1 MSTKLEWKAY
11 PAGENGF
18 FRAPVL
24 VWKQDRAVLIDGGF
38 TISDGKAVADDIKAM
53 GKNLETI
60 LITQSDPDYYFSLEP
75 INQAFP
81 DAKVLA
87 APDTL
92 AAIRASVD
100 KSWQLGALNLAQM
113 VRSRLFFQ
121 RHLKENPLMLEES
134 D

>member
-100 KSWQLGALNLAQM
+100 KKLATWGPQLGANGPKQVVFPEAFEGKSLD
-113 VRSRLFFQ
+113 VGG
-121 RHLKENPLMLEES
+121 E
-134 D
+134 